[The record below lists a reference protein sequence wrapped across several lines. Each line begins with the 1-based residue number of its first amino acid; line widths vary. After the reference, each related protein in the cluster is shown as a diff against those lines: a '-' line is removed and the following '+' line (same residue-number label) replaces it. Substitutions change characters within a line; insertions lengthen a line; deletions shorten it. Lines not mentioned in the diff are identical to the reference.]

1 MPRKRKMIDSEQ
13 LLIAF
18 SPLLIVVSEAGDTF
32 SAT

>member
-1 MPRKRKMIDSEQ
+1 MNMIDSEQ

-18 SPLLIVVSEAGDTF
+18 SPLLMVVREAGDTF